1 MGTEGN
7 TNVSNMEKEL
17 NKLQNEYDKVSLEKY
32 RLMRNKCVLDFNSV
46 DNIEYENATGYVYVA
61 VYLISLV
68 VMILL
73 MRGLY
78 NVEALAIIS
87 AIVGAFFIVAILD
100 TLAVVTIAVLNLLWG
115 YLSISDKLE
124 KLDKQLEDINNQI
137 KLTEKLIESTKA
149 ASIKPA
155 SIIINSKKSTV
166 ENMYDTVKSAE
177 EEVLAWGHKYDAYK
191 DKFLS
196 ILSNCKTLLDMCRND
211 VDAINDISNIYN
223 VLIGETLSVVKEYW
237 SNTNEITNM
246 LERFEEFTCTKINKY
261 RRKREE
267 RMKCSINTLNKLFD
281 ED

>member
-7 TNVSNMEKEL
+7 TNVSNMEREL

-32 RLMRNKCVLDFNSV
+32 RLMRNKCVLDFNSI
-46 DNIEYENATGYVYVA
+46 DNIEYENATGYIYA
-61 VYLISLV
+61 IVYLISLV

-137 KLTEKLIESTKA
+137 KITEKLIESTKA

-191 DKFLS
+191 DKLLS

-223 VLIGETLSVVKEYW
+223 VLIGETLGVVKEYW

-267 RMKCSINTLNKLFD
+267 RMKCSINTLNRLFD

>member
-32 RLMRNKCVLDFNSV
+32 RLMRNKCVLDFNSI

-100 TLAVVTIAVLNLLWG
+100 TLAVITIAVLNLLWG

-137 KLTEKLIESTKA
+137 KITEKLIESTKA

-166 ENMYDTVKSAE
+166 ENMYNTVKSAE
-177 EEVLAWGHKYDAYK
+177 EEVLAWGHKYDTYK
-191 DKFLS
+191 DKLLG
-196 ILSNCKTLLDMCRND
+196 ILSNCKTLLDMCEND

-237 SNTNEITNM
+237 SNTNEVSNM

>member
-1 MGTEGN
+1 MGTEDN
-7 TNVSNMEKEL
+7 TNISNMEKEL
-17 NKLQNEYDKVSLEKY
+17 NKLQNEYNRISLDKS
-32 RLMRNKCVLDFNSV
+32 RLIHNRCVLDFNSI
-46 DNIEYENATGYVYVA
+46 DSIDYTKATGYVYVI

-68 VMILL
+68 VMLL
-73 MRGLY
+73 LIGDLY

-87 AIVGAFFIVAILD
+87 AIVGAFFIVVILD
-100 TLAVVTIAVLNLLWG
+100 TLAVVTIAVINLLRG

-137 KLTEKLIESTKA
+137 KTTEELIENTKA

-155 SIIINSKKSTV
+155 SIISKSKKSTV
-166 ENMYDTVKSAE
+166 ESMYDTVKSAE
-177 EEVLAWGHKYDAYK
+177 KEVQAWGHKYDTYK
-191 DKFLS
+191 DRLLS
-196 ILSNCKTLLDMCRND
+196 ILNNCKTLLDMCEND
-211 VDAINDISNIYN
+211 ADAINDISNIYN
-223 VLIGETLSVVKEYW
+223 VLISETLSVVKEYW

-246 LERFEEFTCTKINKY
+246 LEKFEKFTCTKLNKY

>member
-7 TNVSNMEKEL
+7 TNISNMEKEL
-17 NKLQNEYDKVSLEKY
+17 NKLQNEYDRISLDKS
-32 RLMRNKCVLDFNSV
+32 RLIHNRCVLDFNS
-46 DNIEYENATGYVYVA
+46 IGYTNATGYTYVI

-68 VMILL
+68 VMLL
-73 MRGLY
+73 LIGDLY

-87 AIVGAFFIVAILD
+87 AIVGAFFIVIILD
-100 TLAVVTIAVLNLLWG
+100 TLAVVTIAALKLLRG

-124 KLDKQLEDINNQI
+124 KLDKQLEDINSQI
-137 KLTEKLIESTKA
+137 KITEKLIENNKA

-155 SIIINSKKSTV
+155 NIISKSKKSTV
-166 ENMYDTVKSAE
+166 ESMLNTVKSAE
-177 EEVLAWGHKYDAYK
+177 EEVQAWGHKYDTYK
-191 DKFLS
+191 DKLLS
-196 ILSNCKTLLDMCRND
+196 ILSNCKTLLDMCEND
-211 VDAINDISNIYN
+211 ADAINDISNIYN
-223 VLIGETLSVVKEYW
+223 VLISETLSVVKEYW

-246 LERFEEFTCTKINKY
+246 LEKFEKFTCTKLNKY